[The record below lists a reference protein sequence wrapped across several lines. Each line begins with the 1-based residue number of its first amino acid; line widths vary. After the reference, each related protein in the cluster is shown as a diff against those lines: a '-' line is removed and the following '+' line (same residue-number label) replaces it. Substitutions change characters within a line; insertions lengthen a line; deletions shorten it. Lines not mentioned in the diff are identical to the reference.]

1 MKPMPQASWTV
12 RTRPLLLTLTLTLT
26 LSACSKNPSTDLSR
40 PIEQRPSTAQANVS
54 VLPQLLE
61 IPGLA
66 RLRQVRLYLPPG
78 YASSGKR
85 YPVLYMHDGQN
96 LFDDATAYAGEWKV
110 DETLNALAQAGKLE
124 LIVVGIDN
132 GQDKRMSELNPWDN
146 PKFGKSEAKAY
157 LDFIVKV
164 IKPTIDRDYRSLPEP
179 SNTAIM
185 GSSMGGLISHY
196 AITQY
201 PGVFGRAGVFS
212 PSYWIGQSAAL
223 VYFAQHPA
231 APDARLYLLS
241 GDQEGRDMVDNMST
255 VYASLLKAGHP
266 ADQLSIKVTPGA
278 GHNEAFWAS
287 EFEQAVLWLFKP

>member
-1 MKPMPQASWTV
+1 MPQVSWIS
-12 RTRPLLLTLTLTLT
+12 RTLALLLTLTLTLT
-26 LSACSKNPSTDLSR
+26 FSACSKTPSAEAAR
-40 PIEQRPSTAQANVS
+40 PTEQRPSSAQANVS

-78 YASSGKR
+78 YASSSKR

-110 DETLNALAQAGKLE
+110 DETLNALARAGKLE

-146 PKFGKSEAKAY
+146 PKFGKSEAQAY
-157 LDFIVKV
+157 LNFIVKV

-201 PGVFGRAGVFS
+201 PGVFGRAGVIS
-212 PSYWIGQSAAL
+212 PSYWIGQRSAL
-223 VYFAQHPA
+223 DYFAQHPA

-241 GDQEGRDMVDNMST
+241 GDQEGRDMVDNMQT
-255 VYASLLKAGHP
+255 VHASLLKAGHP
-266 ADQLSIKVTPGA
+266 ANNLSIKVTPGA
-278 GHNEAFWAS
+278 SHNEAFWAS
-287 EFEQAVLWLFKP
+287 EFEQGVLWLFKP